1 MNLGLMITLLKL
13 FEESGLTAK
22 KAPPDFKTDTKKVGD
37 FCDSTFGLPP
47 GTICVNN
54 KIQPRLR

>member
-1 MNLGLMITLLKL
+1 MNLFTLLIF
-13 FEESGLTAK
+13 FEESGLTPK

-37 FCDSTFGLPP
+37 YCESSFGLPP

>member
-1 MNLGLMITLLKL
+1 MNLGLIITLLKL
-13 FEESGLTAK
+13 FEESGLTK

-37 FCDSTFGLPP
+37 FCDSSFGLPP